1 MAECIP
7 NDLLDD
13 GRCFQCSNEQQ
24 FWMMALQLLCDI
36 GASSG
41 GGGVQ
46 RVWHGPS
53 DPNGSVVAPDPSIYY
68 GDDGSLWVK
77 TNGITDDQGWE
88 PLMGAFMPEVNR
100 VADAPVQVVLATNR
114 LDPELV
120 FAPMLTSNFV
130 KTPEPSA
137 AVKKNAD
144 SFLKRLG
151 GWFSANIWIWSF
163 IFVMAVLTDS
173 AQAIPPPFLRNEMDT
188 NATIVGVGLTIVSA
202 PGTTTLTVTGSGLTN
217 ANDILTRLLTN
228 GAIRTLS
235 GGAGIVLTNQGSN
248 IVIAATGS
256 GSTLTNANDVLDR
269 LLTNNS
275 IRTLSITGGSI
286 SNQGTNLH
294 FTVSPSSAL
303 TNTNPVLLS
312 WLTNGGAAI
321 KTVSAGSGV
330 VLTNEG
336 GTNIVI
342 AATASASTLT
352 NANDILNRLLTN
364 NSIRTLSITGG
375 SISNQGTNLHF
386 TVTASG
392 SQTPLLQDVN
402 GAFFMIT
409 NLSRVQAGSM
419 SAAASAFSAASPAR
433 LQISNTN
440 NSGAIIENTAAIHDG
455 PFVSLHAAPGVAITN
470 TARLGGF
477 LIGGTSASTT
487 YRNATLLTSFAAENW
502 VDGSAYGAGF
512 RVETT
517 ATGGTA
523 RTTKLTINAGGG
535 IQFNTYGAG
544 TITSDAAGN
553 LTAISDEAMKVILGP
568 YNHSL
573 NRVLGLQPIQFR
585 WRASSGNETNHTY
598 AGFSAQNVQE
608 YLPDAAGMMIDGTLA
623 MQDRTVIAALVNS
636 VKDLNQKI
644 ERQDQRILQLLRAL
658 RRLTAQDSEIIDM
671 ETNLVAQPLVLPT
684 KHPQAPQ
691 RLLDLIEATRI
702 RREKAL
708 ENSSPGGI

>member
-77 TNGITDDQGWE
+77 ANGLTDDQGWE
-88 PLMGAFMPEVNR
+88 PLIGAFMPEVNR
-100 VADAPVQVVLATNR
+100 VTDAPVQVVLATNR

-130 KTPEPSA
+130 KTPESSA

-163 IFVMAVLTDS
+163 ILVMAVLTDS
-173 AQAIPPPFLRNEMDT
+173 ANALPPPFLRNEMDT
-188 NATIVGVGLTIVSA
+188 NATIVGVGLTIVSV
-202 PGTTTLTVTGSGLTN
+202 PGTTTLTVTSGLTN
-217 ANDILTRLLTN
+217 ANDVLNRLLTN
-228 GAIRTLS
+228 G
-235 GGAGIVLTNQGSN
+235 
-248 IVIAATGS
+248 
-256 GSTLTNANDVLDR
+256 
-269 LLTNNS
+269 S

-364 NSIRTLSITGG
+364 NFIRTLSITGG

-386 TVTASG
+386 TVSASG
-392 SQTPLLQDVN
+392 SQTPWLQDIN
-402 GAFFMIT
+402 GGFFMLT
-409 NLSRVQAGSM
+409 NAARAQLGSM
-419 SAAASAFSAASPAR
+419 SGALGAASVANPIRF
-433 LQISNTN
+433 LVSNTN
-440 NSGAIIENTAAIHDG
+440 NGGMIVENTAVIHDG
-455 PFVSLHAAPGVAITN
+455 PFISLYASPGVAITN

-477 LIGGTSASTT
+477 LIGGTSSSTT
-487 YRNATLLTSFAAENW
+487 FRNATLITSFASENW
-502 VDGSAYGAGF
+502 VDGSAYGAGL
-512 RVETT
+512 RIETT
-517 ATGGTA
+517 ASAGTVRSA
-523 RTTKLTINAGGG
+523 KLTVNAGGG

-544 TITSDAAGN
+544 TITSDASGN
-553 LTAISDEAMKVILGP
+553 LTAVSDEAMKVILGP

-585 WRASSGNETNHTY
+585 WRPESGNETNHTY